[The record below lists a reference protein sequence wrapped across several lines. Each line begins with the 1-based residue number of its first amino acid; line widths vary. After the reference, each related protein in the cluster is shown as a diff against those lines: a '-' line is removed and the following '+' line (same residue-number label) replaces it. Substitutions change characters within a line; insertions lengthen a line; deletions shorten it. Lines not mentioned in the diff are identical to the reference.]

1 MEHFIESECGADTM
15 KATFI
20 SDEFSQDFAA
30 CLDFADVLRLDSVE
44 LRSVEGSS
52 IDELSDDAAH
62 RLHAMSSDRG
72 IQICGLDTF
81 CFKHEYGANQN
92 LDSLA
97 KLDRAADLACI
108 LGAPW
113 LRIFAFWRQEELE
126 FDAIRDAVLEAARIV
141 GQRPVRLL
149 IENGTFSAVGSGAK
163 LADLLDMVDL
173 PQVGAL
179 WDPANVVNGDWP
191 EMVDDGLARLRRHL
205 VHVHVKNPQVGEP
218 GSMVFG
224 PLGSGIIDW
233 AKHLRRCAELGYD
246 GYLSLET
253 HWRSTRTLA
262 GRAQLDFPR
271 GHDFSDGAE
280 IATRETMAELIDL
293 IAAIPSGIGQTSIQR
308 QGLDKLG

>member
-1 MEHFIESECGADTM
+1 M

-30 CLDFADVLRLDSVE
+30 CLDFADTLGLDSLE

-52 IDELSDDAAH
+52 IDELTDDATH
-62 RLHAMSSDRG
+62 QLRAMSSDRD
-72 IQICGLDTF
+72 IQICGVDTF
-81 CFKHEYGANQN
+81 CFKHQYEARQN
-92 LDSLA
+92 CDSLA

-113 LRIFAFWRQEELE
+113 LRIFAFWRQDEL
-126 FDAIRDAVLEAARIV
+126 DLAAIRDAVLDAARIV

-149 IENGTFSAVGSGAK
+149 IENGTFSAVGSGAR

-179 WDPANVVNGDWP
+179 WDPANVVNGYWP
-191 EMVDDGLARLRRHL
+191 ETVDDGLACLRRHL
-205 VHVHVKNPQVGEP
+205 VHIHVKNPQSGEP
-218 GSMVFG
+218 GSMAFG
-224 PLGSGIIDW
+224 PLRAGIIDW
-233 AKHLRRCAELGYD
+233 PKHLKRCADLSYD

-253 HWRSTRTLA
+253 HWRSARTLA
-262 GRAQLDFPR
+262 GRAQLDFPG

-280 IATRETMAELIDL
+280 IATRDTMAELIDL
-293 IAAIPSGIGQTSIQR
+293 ILAIPSGIDRASIKR
-308 QGLDKLG
+308 QELY